1 MLKLV
6 SVGSRKAAAPGSAT
20 TVAASLAPR
29 KDNHAISVEMVDALM
44 G

>member
-20 TVAASLAPR
+20 TVASLAPR